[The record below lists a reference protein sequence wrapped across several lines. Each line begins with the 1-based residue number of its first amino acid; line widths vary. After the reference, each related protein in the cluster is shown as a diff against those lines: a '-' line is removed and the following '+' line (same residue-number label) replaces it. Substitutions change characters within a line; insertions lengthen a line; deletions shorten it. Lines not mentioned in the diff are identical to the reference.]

1 MASKKLLI
9 ANRGEVAIRIARATA
24 ALGWESVVVFSEDDA
39 DSKHRLCGDYSIPLK
54 GSGSHSYLDGDQLIR
69 IAKETHCSF
78 LHPGYG
84 FLSENAEFAERCL
97 AEGLQFV
104 GPSPQVVKILGDKL
118 EAIRLAEQN
127 SIPVLAGTRGPT
139 TIGQAKNFFVQHGA
153 LMIKAL
159 SGGGGRGIRRI
170 RNLEQLEEDFLR
182 CSSEANAAFGNG
194 DLYVEQFLPRARHI
208 EVQIVGDVHGEI
220 AHLWE
225 RDCTLQ
231 RRNQK
236 LIEVS
241 PAPNLSSEIRDQI
254 LNSALQLARS
264 VQYSSLGT
272 FEFLLDE
279 ETKGRFYFIEAN
291 PRLQVE
297 HTVTEQVT
305 GIDILQMQL
314 RIAEGQS
321 LKNLGI
327 WPDAIAPPA
336 GFAVQLRI
344 NAETFDQTGNPQP
357 STGKLS
363 VFESATGPGI
373 RVDTSAYSG
382 YVMNPNFDSLLAKLI
397 VRTKSSHISDA
408 LALAYRA
415 LSDFNIQGVKTN
427 KTFLQNLLLLPEV
440 ENYSVYTG
448 MIDEISGSGRFEDS
462 KIHKEFSFSSDKN
475 DSSSKA
481 VEINEAP
488 LGTLQVPSSIS
499 GRLTEICVAVG
510 EVIRKGQKIAII
522 SAMKMEHV
530 INAEVSGL
538 VEMIPVSIGS
548 VIASGQSL
556 LYVRPS
562 DVTGSALEN
571 RDEIDF
577 DSIRP
582 DLQNLLNRLSLNEDS
597 SRSQAVAKRHKRGQ
611 RTVRENIADLC
622 DPGTFVEY
630 GALAIAAQR
639 RRRSLDELIK
649 LSPADGLVT
658 GLASVNG
665 SLFDRHKSRCAVLA
679 YDYTVFMGTQGAM
692 NHKKTDRLLQ
702 VVKELRLPLV
712 FFTEGGGGRP
722 GEVDMPAVA
731 GLDLHTFRQ
740 YASLKGIAP
749 RIAITSG
756 RCFAG
761 NAALFGSS
769 DITIATQG
777 SNIGMGGPVM
787 VKGGGLGNFSAE
799 DIGPVDIQTKNGV
812 VDILVKDEV
821 EAVQIAK
828 KALSYFQGNIIN
840 FSCSDQR
847 ALRIAIPE
855 NRLRSY
861 DIRSLIEI
869 LADADSFLELRQQFA
884 LGMVTGFIRI
894 EGRALGLIAND
905 PTHLAGAID
914 AEGADKA
921 IDFIKL
927 CNSFNIPI
935 LFLCDTPGFMVGP
948 EVEKR
953 GLVRK
958 AGRLFEESAACKVP
972 IFTVVLRKGY
982 GLGAMAMAGGS
993 FHAPVFTISWPS
1005 GEFGAM
1011 GIEGEIRTGFQKELA
1026 EITDWNER
1034 QKLFDRLVNEAYERG
1049 KAMNM
1054 ASYLEI
1060 DAVIDPADSRKWIL
1074 RGLDSIPKVL

>member
-9 ANRGEVAIRIARATA
+9 ANRGEVAIRIARASA

-39 DSKHRLCGDYSIPLK
+39 DSKHRLCGDHSIALN
-54 GSGSHSYLDGDQLIR
+54 GSGSHAYLDAKQLIR
-69 IAKETHCSF
+69 VAKETHCLF

-84 FLSENAEFAERCL
+84 FLSENAEFAESCL
-97 AEGLQFV
+97 VEGLQFI
-104 GPSPQVVKILGDKL
+104 GPSSRVVKTLGDKL

-139 TIGQAKNFFVQHGA
+139 TLAQSKDFFVQHGA

-159 SGGGGRGIRRI
+159 SGGGGRGIRRV
-170 RNLEQLEEDFLR
+170 RNLDQMEEDFLR
-182 CSSEANAAFGNG
+182 CSSEAKAAFGNG

-208 EVQIVGDVHGEI
+208 EVQIVGDTHGEI

-241 PAPNLSSEIRDQI
+241 PAPNLSPEIRDSI
-254 LNSALQLARS
+254 LNSALRLARS

-272 FEFLLDE
+272 FEFLVDE
-279 ETKGRFYFIEAN
+279 DTRGKFYFMEAN

-297 HTVTEQVT
+297 HTVTEEVT
-305 GIDILQMQL
+305 GIDLLQLQL
-314 RIAEGQS
+314 RIAAGQS
-321 LKNLGI
+321 LKDLGI
-327 WPDAIAPPA
+327 WPEAIAPPT
-336 GFAVQLRI
+336 GFAIQLRI
-344 NAETFDQTGNPQP
+344 NAETLDRTGNPQP
-357 STGKLS
+357 STGKLA
-363 VFESATGPGI
+363 VFEPSTGPGI
-373 RVDTSAYSG
+373 RVDTGAYSG
-382 YVMNPNFDSLLAKLI
+382 YVMNPSFDSLLAKLI
-397 VRTKSSHISDA
+397 VHSKSSRIQDAIS
-408 LALAYRA
+408 LAYRA
-415 LSDFNIQGVKTN
+415 LSDFNIQGVTTN
-427 KTFLQNLLLLPEV
+427 KTFLQNLLLLPEM
-440 ENYSVYTG
+440 ENYAVYTR
-448 MIDEISGSGRFEDS
+448 MIDEISGSAVFEHS
-462 KIHKEFSFSSDKN
+462 KVHKEFSFLSDKN
-475 DSSSKA
+475 ESIPE
-481 VEINEAP
+481 VTEIEEAP
-488 LGTLQVPSSIS
+488 LGTLQVPSTIS
-499 GRLTEICVAVG
+499 GRLTEICVAEG
-510 EVIRKGQKIAII
+510 EMIRKGQKIAII

-530 INAEVSGL
+530 INTEVSGL
-538 VEMIPVSIGS
+538 VERIPISIGS
-548 VIASGQSL
+548 IVAPEQSL
-556 LYVRPS
+556 LFVRPS
-562 DVTGSALEN
+562 EVIDSASEDQSKINL
-571 RDEIDF
+571 

-582 DLQNLLNRLSLNEDS
+582 DLQDLLNRLSLNEDS
-597 SRSQAVAKRHKRGQ
+597 FRSQAVAKRHKRGQ
-611 RTVRENIADLC
+611 RTARENIADLC

-649 LSPADGLVT
+649 LSPADGLIT
-658 GLASVNG
+658 GLANVNG
-665 SLFDRHKSRCAVLA
+665 AIFDSHRSRCAVLA

-702 VVKELRLPLV
+702 VVKELQLPLV

-761 NAALFGSS
+761 NAALFGCS

-812 VDILVKDEV
+812 VDILVKDEI
-821 EAVQIAK
+821 EAVEIAK
-828 KALSYFQGNIIN
+828 KTLSYFQGDIIN
-840 FSCSDQR
+840 FSCTDQR
-847 ALRIAIPE
+847 ALRTAIPE

-861 DIRSLIEI
+861 DIRSLIKI
-869 LADADSFLELRQQFA
+869 LADEDSFLELKQKFA
-884 LGMVTGFIRI
+884 AGMVTAFIRI
-894 EGRALGLIAND
+894 EGKVLGLVAND

-921 IDFIKL
+921 SDFIKL
-927 CNSFNIPI
+927 CDSFNIPI

-948 EVEKR
+948 EVEKK

-1026 EITDWNER
+1026 EIKDWNER

-1074 RGLDSIPKVL
+1074 RGLNSIPKTP